1 MFCRSSVWL
10 MVGLLCTR
18 EHLSPC
24 LHALQVQERPPLEA
38 VSELD
43 RIWQHGTRRDTR
55 RHRQA

>member
-24 LHALQVQERPPLEA
+24 LHALQAQERPPFEA
-38 VSELD
+38 ASELD
-43 RIWQHGTRRDTR
+43 RI
-55 RHRQA
+55 